1 MNEKGIVTILSKPL
15 TLIHSDNAHH
25 QLHLSPSDYAYFPL
39 EHYSA
44 VLPSFSQVCVSLLA
58 NGNCEC

>member
-1 MNEKGIVTILSKPL
+1 MNEKGIVTIPSKPL

-25 QLHLSPSDYAYFPL
+25 QLHLYSSDDAYFPL

-44 VLPSFSQVCVSLLA
+44 VLQSFSQVCVSLLA